1 MPTLNAAFN
10 LQDRYS
16 RVVNSIMK
24 TTRNAEA
31 AMMGASA
38 KADNLGQSFDKMSN
52 KASSGA
58 SGIKKLLGALG
69 GFMAVKKA
77 TDITDE
83 YTNTVARLSLI
94 NDGLQTQKELQDSI
108 YLSAQRSRGEY
119 MTTAQTVAKLG
130 MMAKDAFGSTD
141 EIVKFTEL
149 VNKSF
154 KVGGASKTEQIAGM
168 YQLAQAMAS
177 GRLQGD
183 EFRSISENA
192 PMIGKAL
199 QQHLGVGAAKLKEMS
214 SEGLITADVIKGAMF
229 GMGEEINT
237 MFEKIPKTWADIRTR
252 IKNHAIKAF
261 EVVMEK
267 LNEINNSDFM
277 STLVN
282 VVTTGIDILAVAF
295 LGLANIVQFIT
306 GIISQNWDLISSII
320 IAAAILYL
328 PMLIARMWDLFTTIA
343 AQAIV
348 WAIFHW
354 QVVLIFAAIAL
365 LIYILMKLGVTAG
378 DIVGFI
384 AGGFMW
390 LLSVLWAIFHWQ
402 VVLIF
407 AAIALL
413 IYILM
418 KLGVTAGD
426 IVGFIAGGFM
436 WLLSVLGNIVILII
450 NGVIWAA
457 ESIVNIFNACVTG
470 VQNAFMS
477 MGVAILNIISEVAK
491 KIEWLVN
498 LIPGVEVT
506 ISAGLD
512 NMASNLQS
520 KIEANVAKEV
530 EFDRLDYLDAGA
542 AFDKGNTWG
551 NNLVSGIGDLFSGM
565 TPSASGGGFG
575 SMGDLGDYMSNG
587 ALPVTN
593 GNGSGG
599 SLNVS
604 IDKEDLKYLKDIA
617 ERDYRAM
624 GDLGDYMSNG
634 ALPVTNGNGSGGS
647 LNVSIDKEDL
657 KYLKDIAERDYRAE
671 YTQATLAPNIQITFG
686 DVKETAD
693 VNQIEKVLDKIIK
706 EQIAVVSEG

>member
-1 MPTLNAAFN
+1 MATLKSTFV

-16 RVVNSIMK
+16 RVVDSIMR

-58 SGIKKLLGALG
+58 GGIKKLLGALG

-77 TDITDE
+77 IDLTDE

-94 NDGLQTQKELQDSI
+94 NDGLQTQKELQDQI

-119 MTTAQTVAKLG
+119 ITTAQTVAKLG
-130 MMAKDAFGSTD
+130 MMAGEAFGSTD

-149 VNKSF
+149 INKSF
-154 KVGGASKTEQIAGM
+154 KVGGASKTEQSAGM

-199 QQHLGVGAAKLKEMS
+199 QQYLGVGAAELKEMS
-214 SEGLITADVIKGAMF
+214 SQGLITADVIKGAMF
-229 GMGEEINT
+229 GIGDEINT
-237 MFEKIPKTWADIRTR
+237 MFAKMPMTFADAGTQ

-261 EVVMEK
+261 EGVMEK
-267 LNEINNSDFM
+267 LSEINNSDFM

-295 LGLANIVQFIT
+295 LGLANIVQFMT
-306 GIISQNWDLISSII
+306 NIIVQNWDLISAIL
-320 IAAAILYL
+320 IAAALMYL
-328 PMLIARMWDLFTTIA
+328 PLLIARMRDLFTTIA
-343 AQAIV
+343 AQVIV
-348 WAIFHW
+348 
-354 QVVLIFAAIAL
+354 
-365 LIYILMKLGVTAG
+365 
-378 DIVGFI
+378 
-384 AGGFMW
+384 
-390 LLSVLWAIFHWQ
+390 WAIFHWQ

-450 NGVIWAA
+450 NGVIWLA
-457 ESIVNIFNACVTG
+457 ESIINIFNACVTG

-617 ERDYRAM
+617 ERDYRA
-624 GDLGDYMSNG
+624 
-634 ALPVTNGNGSGGS
+634 
-647 LNVSIDKEDL
+647 
-657 KYLKDIAERDYRAE
+657 E
-671 YTQATLAPNIQITFG
+671 YTQATLAPQTTINFTGPIN
-686 DVKETAD
+686 ETAD
-693 VNQIEKVLDKIIK
+693 INKIEKALEKIIT
-706 EQIAVVSEG
+706 EQIAIVSEG

>member
-1 MPTLNAAFN
+1 MATLKSVFV

-16 RVVNSIMK
+16 RAVNSIMR

-58 SGIKKLLGALG
+58 GGIKRLLGALG

-77 TDITDE
+77 IDITDE

-94 NDGLQTQKELQDSI
+94 NDGLQTQKELQDQI

-154 KVGGASKTEQIAGM
+154 KVGGASKTEQTAGM

-199 QQHLGVGAAKLKEMS
+199 QQHLGVGAAELKEMS
-214 SEGLITADVIKGAMF
+214 SQGLITADVIKGAMF

-237 MFEKIPKTWADIRTR
+237 MFEQMPMTFADAGTQ

-261 EVVMEK
+261 EGVMEK
-267 LNEINNSDFM
+267 LTEINNSDFM

-295 LGLANIVQFIT
+295 LGLANIVQFMT
-306 GIISQNWDLISSII
+306 NIIVQNWDLISAILIS
-320 IAAAILYL
+320 AAIVYL
-328 PMLIARMWDLFTTIA
+328 PILIARMWDLFTTIA

-354 QVVLIFAAIAL
+354 QITLIFVAIGL
-365 LIYILMKLGVTAG
+365 LIYGLMQLGVTVG

-384 AGGFMW
+384 SGSFMW
-390 LLSVLWAIFHWQ
+390 LLTV
-402 VVLIF
+402 
-407 AAIALL
+407 
-413 IYILM
+413 IL
-418 KLGVTAGD
+418 
-426 IVGFIAGGFM
+426 
-436 WLLSVLGNIVILII
+436 NIVKLII
-450 NGVIWAA
+450 NGFIWFG
-457 ESIVNIFNACVTG
+457 ESVTNILNACATD
-470 VQNAFMS
+470 VQNAFWS

-491 KIEWLVN
+491 KIEWLIN

-512 NMASNLQS
+512 NMASDLQA
-520 KIEANVAKEV
+520 KIDANVAKEV
-530 EFDRLDYLDAGA
+530 KFDRLEYGNAGE
-542 AFDKGNTWG
+542 AFNKGNVWG
-551 NNLVSGIGDLFSGM
+551 NNLVGNIGGFINGM
-565 TPSASGGGFG
+565 TPSGAGGGFG

-593 GNGSGG
+593 GNG
-599 SLNVS
+599 
-604 IDKEDLKYLKDIA
+604 A
-617 ERDYRAM
+617 
-624 GDLGDYMSNG
+624 
-634 ALPVTNGNGSGGS
+634 GGS

-671 YTQATLAPNIQITFG
+671 YTQATLAPNIQISFG
-686 DVKETAD
+686 DVHENAD
-693 VNQIEKVLDKIIK
+693 VNEIEKVLDKIIK

>member
-1 MPTLNAAFN
+1 MATLKSAFV

-16 RVVNSIMK
+16 RAVDSIMR

-58 SGIKKLLGALG
+58 GGIKKLLGALG

-77 TDITDE
+77 IDLTDE

-94 NDGLQTQKELQDSI
+94 NDGLQTQKELQDQI

-119 MTTAQTVAKLG
+119 IATAQTVAKLG
-130 MMAKDAFGSTD
+130 MMAGEAFGSTD

-149 VNKSF
+149 INKSF
-154 KVGGASKTEQIAGM
+154 KVGGASKTEQSAGM

-199 QQHLGVGAAKLKEMS
+199 QQHLGVGAAELKEMS
-214 SEGLITADVIKGAMF
+214 SQGLITADVIKGAMF
-229 GMGEEINT
+229 GMGDEINT
-237 MFEKIPKTWADIRTR
+237 MFEQMPMTFADAGTQ
-252 IKNHAIKAF
+252 IKNHAMKSF
-261 EVVMEK
+261 EGVMEK
-267 LNEINNSDFM
+267 LSEINNSDFM

-282 VVTTGIDILAVAF
+282 VVTTGIDILAVGF
-295 LGLANIVQFIT
+295 LGLANIVQFMT
-306 GIISQNWDLISSII
+306 NIIVQNWDLISAIL
-320 IAAAILYL
+320 IAAALMYL
-328 PMLIARMWDLFTTIA
+328 PLLIARMWDLFTTIA
-343 AQAIV
+343 AQVIV

-365 LIYILMKLGVTAG
+365 LIYILISLGVTAG

-390 LLSVLWAIFHWQ
+390 LLAVI
-402 VVLIF
+402 
-407 AAIALL
+407 
-413 IYILM
+413 
-418 KLGVTAGD
+418 
-426 IVGFIAGGFM
+426 
-436 WLLSVLGNIVILII
+436 GNIGIGIA
-450 NGVIWAA
+450 NGVIWLA
-457 ESIVNIFNACVTG
+457 ESIINIFNACVTG

-530 EFDRLDYLDAGA
+530 EFDRFDYLDAGD
-542 AFDKGNTWG
+542 AFDKGNNWG

-617 ERDYRAM
+617 ERDYRA
-624 GDLGDYMSNG
+624 
-634 ALPVTNGNGSGGS
+634 
-647 LNVSIDKEDL
+647 
-657 KYLKDIAERDYRAE
+657 E

-686 DVKETAD
+686 DVHENAD
-693 VNQIEKVLDKIIK
+693 AEKVSKIIEKILT
-706 EQIAVVSEG
+706 EEIAVVSEG

>member
-1 MPTLNAAFN
+1 MATLKSSFV

-16 RVVNSIMK
+16 RAVDSIMR

-58 SGIKKLLGALG
+58 GGIKKLLGALG

-77 TDITDE
+77 IDLTDE
-83 YTNTVARLSLI
+83 YSNTVARLSLI
-94 NDGLQTQKELQDSI
+94 NDGLQTQKELQDQI

-119 MTTAQTVAKLG
+119 ITTAQTVAKLG
-130 MMAKDAFGSTD
+130 MMAGDAFGSTD

-149 VNKSF
+149 INKSF
-154 KVGGASKTEQIAGM
+154 KVGGASKTEQSAGM

-199 QQHLGVGAAKLKEMS
+199 QQYLGVGAAELKEMS
-214 SEGLITADVIKGAMF
+214 SQGLITADVIKGAMF

-237 MFEKIPKTWADIRTR
+237 MFEKMPMTFADAGTQ

-277 STLVN
+277 RTLVN
-282 VVTTGIDILAVAF
+282 VVTTGIDILAVGF
-295 LGLANIVQFIT
+295 LGLANIVQFMT
-306 GIISQNWDLISSII
+306 NIIVQNWDLISAIL
-320 IAAAILYL
+320 IAAALMYL
-328 PMLIARMWDLFTTIA
+328 PLLIARMWDLFTTIA
-343 AQAIV
+343 AQVIV

-365 LIYILMKLGVTAG
+365 LIYILISLGVTAG

-390 LLSVLWAIFHWQ
+390 LLAVI
-402 VVLIF
+402 
-407 AAIALL
+407 
-413 IYILM
+413 
-418 KLGVTAGD
+418 
-426 IVGFIAGGFM
+426 
-436 WLLSVLGNIVILII
+436 GNIGIGIA
-450 NGVIWAA
+450 NGVIWLA
-457 ESIVNIFNACVTG
+457 ESIINIFNACVTG

-530 EFDRLDYLDAGA
+530 EFDRFDYLDAGA
-542 AFDKGNTWG
+542 AFDKGNNWG

-565 TPSASGGGFG
+565 TPIGAGGGFG
-575 SMGDLGDYMSNG
+575 SMGDLGDYM
-587 ALPVTN
+587 T
-593 GNGSGG
+593 
-599 SLNVS
+599 
-604 IDKEDLKYLKDIA
+604 
-617 ERDYRAM
+617 
-624 GDLGDYMSNG
+624 NG

-686 DVKETAD
+686 DVHENAD
-693 VNQIEKVLDKIIK
+693 AEKVSKIIEKILT
-706 EQIAVVSEG
+706 EEIAVVSEG

>member
-1 MPTLNAAFN
+1 MATLKSTFV

-16 RVVNSIMK
+16 RVVDSIMR

-58 SGIKKLLGALG
+58 GGIKKLLGALG

-77 TDITDE
+77 IDLTDE

-94 NDGLQTQKELQDSI
+94 NDGLQTQKELQDQI
-108 YLSAQRSRGEY
+108 YLSAKRSRGEY
-119 MTTAQTVAKLG
+119 ITTAQTVAKLG
-130 MMAKDAFGSTD
+130 MMAGEAFGSTD

-149 VNKSF
+149 INKSF
-154 KVGGASKTEQIAGM
+154 KVGGASKTEQSAGM

-199 QQHLGVGAAKLKEMS
+199 QQYLGVGAAKLKEMS
-214 SEGLITADVIKGAMF
+214 SQGLITADVIKGAMF
-229 GMGEEINT
+229 GMGDEINT
-237 MFEKIPKTWADIRTR
+237 MFAKMPMTFADAGTQ

-261 EVVMEK
+261 EGVMEK
-267 LNEINNSDFM
+267 LSEINNSDFM

-295 LGLANIVQFIT
+295 LGLANIVQFMT
-306 GIISQNWDLISSII
+306 NIIVQNWDLISAIL
-320 IAAAILYL
+320 IAAALMYL
-328 PMLIARMWDLFTTIA
+328 PLLIARMWDLFTTIA
-343 AQAIV
+343 AQVIV

-365 LIYILMKLGVTAG
+365 LIYILIKLGVTAG

-390 LLSVLWAIFHWQ
+390 LLAVI
-402 VVLIF
+402 
-407 AAIALL
+407 
-413 IYILM
+413 
-418 KLGVTAGD
+418 
-426 IVGFIAGGFM
+426 
-436 WLLSVLGNIVILII
+436 GNIGIGIA
-450 NGVIWAA
+450 NGVIWLA
-457 ESIVNIFNACVTG
+457 ESIINIFNACVTG

-617 ERDYRAM
+617 ERDYRA
-624 GDLGDYMSNG
+624 
-634 ALPVTNGNGSGGS
+634 
-647 LNVSIDKEDL
+647 
-657 KYLKDIAERDYRAE
+657 E

>member
-1 MPTLNAAFN
+1 MATLKSTFV

-16 RVVNSIMK
+16 RAVDSIMR

-52 KASSGA
+52 KASGGA
-58 SGIKKLLGALG
+58 GGIKKLLGALG

-77 TDITDE
+77 IDLTDE

-94 NDGLQTQKELQDSI
+94 NDGLQTQKELQDQI

-119 MTTAQTVAKLG
+119 ITTAQTVAKLG
-130 MMAKDAFGSTD
+130 MMAGEAFGSTD

-149 VNKSF
+149 INKSF
-154 KVGGASKTEQIAGM
+154 KVGGASKTEQSAGM

-199 QQHLGVGAAKLKEMS
+199 QQYLGVGAAELKEMS
-214 SEGLITADVIKGAMF
+214 SQGLITADVIKGAMF
-229 GMGEEINT
+229 GMGDEINT
-237 MFEKIPKTWADIRTR
+237 MFAKMPMTFADAGTQ

-261 EVVMEK
+261 EGVMEK
-267 LNEINNSDFM
+267 LSEINNSDFM

-295 LGLANIVQFIT
+295 LGLANIVQFMT
-306 GIISQNWDLISSII
+306 NIIVQNWDLISAIL
-320 IAAAILYL
+320 IAAALMYL
-328 PMLIARMWDLFTTIA
+328 PLLIARMWDLFTTIA
-343 AQAIV
+343 AQVIV
-348 WAIFHW
+348 
-354 QVVLIFAAIAL
+354 
-365 LIYILMKLGVTAG
+365 
-378 DIVGFI
+378 
-384 AGGFMW
+384 
-390 LLSVLWAIFHWQ
+390 WAIFHWQ

-617 ERDYRAM
+617 ERDYRA
-624 GDLGDYMSNG
+624 
-634 ALPVTNGNGSGGS
+634 
-647 LNVSIDKEDL
+647 
-657 KYLKDIAERDYRAE
+657 E

>member
-1 MPTLNAAFN
+1 MATLKSAFV

-16 RVVNSIMK
+16 RAVDSIMR

-58 SGIKKLLGALG
+58 GGIKKLLGALG

-77 TDITDE
+77 IDLTDE

-94 NDGLQTQKELQDSI
+94 NDGLQTQKELQDQI

-119 MTTAQTVAKLG
+119 ITTAQTVAKLG
-130 MMAKDAFGSTD
+130 MMAGEAFGSTD

-149 VNKSF
+149 INKSF
-154 KVGGASKTEQIAGM
+154 KVGGASKTEQSAGM

-214 SEGLITADVIKGAMF
+214 SEGLITADVIKSAMF
-229 GMGEEINT
+229 GMGEEINA
-237 MFEKIPKTWADIRTR
+237 MFEKMPMTFADAGTQ

-261 EVVMEK
+261 EGVMEK
-267 LNEINNSDFM
+267 LSEINNSDFM

-282 VVTTGIDILAVAF
+282 VVTTGIDILAVGF
-295 LGLANIVQFIT
+295 LGLANIVQFMT
-306 GIISQNWDLISSII
+306 NIIVQNWDLISAIL
-320 IAAAILYL
+320 IAAAIVYL
-328 PMLIARMWDLFTTIA
+328 PILIARMWDLFTTIA

-354 QVVLIFAAIAL
+354 QITLIFLAIGL
-365 LIYILMKLGVTAG
+365 LIYGLMQLGVTVG

-384 AGGFMW
+384 SGSFMW
-390 LLSVLWAIFHWQ
+390 LFTV
-402 VVLIF
+402 
-407 AAIALL
+407 
-413 IYILM
+413 IL
-418 KLGVTAGD
+418 
-426 IVGFIAGGFM
+426 
-436 WLLSVLGNIVILII
+436 NIVKLII
-450 NGVIWAA
+450 NGFIWFG
-457 ESIVNIFNACVTG
+457 ESVTNILNACATD
-470 VQNAFMS
+470 VQNAFWS

-491 KIEWLVN
+491 KIEWLIN

-512 NMASNLQS
+512 NMASDLQA
-520 KIEANVAKEV
+520 KIDANVAKEV
-530 EFDRLDYLDAGA
+530 KFDRLGYGNAGE
-542 AFDKGNTWG
+542 AFNKGNAWG
-551 NNLVSGIGDLFSGM
+551 NNLVSNIGSFINGM

-617 ERDYRAM
+617 ERDYRA
-624 GDLGDYMSNG
+624 
-634 ALPVTNGNGSGGS
+634 
-647 LNVSIDKEDL
+647 
-657 KYLKDIAERDYRAE
+657 E
-671 YTQATLAPNIQITFG
+671 YTQATLAPSIQITFG
-686 DVKETAD
+686 DVHENAD
-693 VNQIEKVLDKIIK
+693 ADKVSKIIEKILT
-706 EQIAVVSEG
+706 EEIAVVSEG

>member
-1 MPTLNAAFN
+1 MATLKSVFV

-16 RVVNSIMK
+16 RAVDSIMR

-52 KASSGA
+52 KASVGA
-58 SGIKKLLGALG
+58 GGIKKLLGALG
-69 GFMAVKKA
+69 GFMAIKKA

-83 YTNTVARLSLI
+83 YTNTIARLSLI
-94 NDGLQTQKELQDSI
+94 NDGLQTQKELQDQI

-119 MTTAQTVAKLG
+119 ITTAQTVAKLG
-130 MMAKDAFGSTD
+130 MMAGEAFGSTD

-149 VNKSF
+149 INKSF
-154 KVGGASKTEQIAGM
+154 KVGGASKTEQSAGM

-199 QQHLGVGAAKLKEMS
+199 QQHLGVGAAELKEMS
-214 SEGLITADVIKGAMF
+214 SQGLITADVIKGAMF

-237 MFEKIPKTWADIRTR
+237 MFEKIPKTWADIRTQ
-252 IKNHAIKAF
+252 IKNHAVKAF

-282 VVTTGIDILAVAF
+282 VVTTGINILAVAF
-295 LGLANIVQFIT
+295 LGLANIVQFMT
-306 GIISQNWDLISSII
+306 NIIVQNWDLISAIL
-320 IAAAILYL
+320 IAAALMYL
-328 PMLIARMWDLFTTIA
+328 PLLIARMWDLFTTIA
-343 AQAIV
+343 AQVIV
-348 WAIFHW
+348 
-354 QVVLIFAAIAL
+354 
-365 LIYILMKLGVTAG
+365 
-378 DIVGFI
+378 
-384 AGGFMW
+384 
-390 LLSVLWAIFHWQ
+390 WAIFHWQ

-530 EFDRLDYLDAGA
+530 EFNRLDYLDAGA

-575 SMGDLGDYMSNG
+575 S
-587 ALPVTN
+587 
-593 GNGSGG
+593 
-599 SLNVS
+599 
-604 IDKEDLKYLKDIA
+604 
-617 ERDYRAM
+617 M

>member
-1 MPTLNAAFN
+1 MATLKSTFV

-16 RVVNSIMK
+16 RAVDSIMR

-52 KASSGA
+52 KASGGA
-58 SGIKKLLGALG
+58 GGIKKLLGALG

-77 TDITDE
+77 IDLTDE

-94 NDGLQTQKELQDSI
+94 NDGLQTQKELQDQI

-119 MTTAQTVAKLG
+119 ITTAQTVAKLG
-130 MMAKDAFGSTD
+130 MMAGEAFGSTD

-149 VNKSF
+149 INKSF
-154 KVGGASKTEQIAGM
+154 KVGGASKTEQSAGM

-237 MFEKIPKTWADIRTR
+237 MFEQIPMTFADAGTQ

-261 EVVMEK
+261 EGVMEK
-267 LNEINNSDFM
+267 LSEINNSDFM

-295 LGLANIVQFIT
+295 LGIANIVQFVTGVIT
-306 GIISQNWDLISSII
+306 ENWDLI
-320 IAAAILYL
+320 AAILIALAIMYL
-328 PMLIARMWDLFTTIA
+328 PMVIARMWDLVTTLA
-343 AQAIV
+343 AQALG
-348 WAIFHW
+348 WALVNW
-354 QVVLIFAAIAL
+354 QIVLIFASIAL
-365 LIYILMKLGVTAG
+365 LIYILSLFGVTAG
-378 DIVGFI
+378 DVVGFVCGI
-384 AGGFMW
+384 FMTMYALLYNIVAGLFNAF
-390 LLSVLWAIFHWQ
+390 AIFAEFLLNCF
-402 VVLIF
+402 VNPI
-407 AAIALL
+407 AAIKVLFYEMAIYVLNL
-413 IYILM
+413 I
-418 KLGVTAGD
+418 
-426 IVGFIAGGFM
+426 
-436 WLLSVLGNIVILII
+436 S
-450 NGVIWAA
+450 
-457 ESIVNIFNACVTG
+457 
-470 VQNAFMS
+470 
-477 MGVAILNIISEVAK
+477 AIAK

-498 LIPGVEVT
+498 LIPGVE
-506 ISAGLD
+506 ISISSGLD
-512 NMASNLQS
+512 NLVANLEQSVAETKSEKGLADLGRMEYKDLGASYNQGF
-520 KIEANVAKEV
+520 N
-530 EFDRLDYLDAGA
+530 Y
-542 AFDKGNTWG
+542 G

-565 TPSASGGGFG
+565 TPSASCGGFG
-575 SMGDLGDYMSNG
+575 S
-587 ALPVTN
+587 
-593 GNGSGG
+593 
-599 SLNVS
+599 
-604 IDKEDLKYLKDIA
+604 
-617 ERDYRAM
+617 M

-686 DVKETAD
+686 DVHENAD
-693 VNQIEKVLDKIIK
+693 ADKVSKIIEKILT
-706 EQIAVVSEG
+706 EEIAVVSEG

>member
-24 TTRNAEA
+24 TTRNAET

-58 SGIKKLLGALG
+58 GGIKKLLGALG

-77 TDITDE
+77 IDITDE

-154 KVGGASKTEQIAGM
+154 KVGGASKTEQTAGM

-199 QQHLGVGAAKLKEMS
+199 QEHLGVGAAKLKEMS

-237 MFEKIPKTWADIRTR
+237 MFEQMPMTFADAGTQ
-252 IKNHAIKAF
+252 IKNHAIKAL
-261 EVVMEK
+261 EGVMEK
-267 LNEINNSDFM
+267 LSEINNSDFM

-354 QVVLIFAAIAL
+354 QIVLIFAAIAL
-365 LIYILMKLGVTAG
+365 LIYILSLFGVTAG
-378 DIVGFI
+378 DVVGFVC
-384 AGGFMW
+384 GVFMTMYA
-390 LLSVLWAIFHWQ
+390 LIYNIVSGLFNAFAIFAEFLLNCF
-402 VVLIF
+402 VNPI
-407 AAIALL
+407 AAIKVLFYEMAIYVLNL
-413 IYILM
+413 I
-418 KLGVTAGD
+418 
-426 IVGFIAGGFM
+426 
-436 WLLSVLGNIVILII
+436 S
-450 NGVIWAA
+450 
-457 ESIVNIFNACVTG
+457 
-470 VQNAFMS
+470 
-477 MGVAILNIISEVAK
+477 AIAK

-498 LIPGVEVT
+498 LIPGVE
-506 ISAGLD
+506 ISISNGLD
-512 NMASNLQS
+512 NLVANLEQSVAETKAENGFADLGRMEYKDLGASYNQGF
-520 KIEANVAKEV
+520 N
-530 EFDRLDYLDAGA
+530 FR
-542 AFDKGNTWG
+542 
-551 NNLVSGIGDLFSGM
+551 NNLVSGIGNLFNGM
-565 TPSASGGGFG
+565 TPSGASGGFG
-575 SMGDLGDYMSNG
+575 S
-587 ALPVTN
+587 
-593 GNGSGG
+593 
-599 SLNVS
+599 
-604 IDKEDLKYLKDIA
+604 
-617 ERDYRAM
+617 M

-671 YTQATLAPNIQITFG
+671 YTQATLAPHIQISFG
-686 DVKETAD
+686 DVHENAD
-693 VNQIEKVLDKIIK
+693 VNEIEKVLDRIIK
-706 EQIAVVSEG
+706 EQIAVVAEGN

>member
-1 MPTLNAAFN
+1 MATLKSTFV

-16 RVVNSIMK
+16 RVVDSIMR

-58 SGIKKLLGALG
+58 GGIKKLLGALG

-77 TDITDE
+77 IDLTDE

-94 NDGLQTQKELQDSI
+94 NDGLQTQKELQDQI

-119 MTTAQTVAKLG
+119 ITTAQTVAKLG
-130 MMAKDAFGSTD
+130 MMAGEAFGSTD

-149 VNKSF
+149 INKSF
-154 KVGGASKTEQIAGM
+154 KVGGASKTEQSAGM

-199 QQHLGVGAAKLKEMS
+199 QQYLGVGAAKLKEMS
-214 SEGLITADVIKGAMF
+214 SQGLITADVIKGAMF
-229 GMGEEINT
+229 GMGDEINT
-237 MFEKIPKTWADIRTR
+237 MFAKMPMTFADAGTQ

-261 EVVMEK
+261 EGVMEK
-267 LNEINNSDFM
+267 LSEINNSDFM

-295 LGLANIVQFIT
+295 LGLANIVQFMT
-306 GIISQNWDLISSII
+306 NIIVQNWDLISAIL
-320 IAAAILYL
+320 IAAALMYL
-328 PMLIARMWDLFTTIA
+328 PLLIARMWDLFTTIA
-343 AQAIV
+343 AQVIV

-365 LIYILMKLGVTAG
+365 LIYILIKLGVTAG

-390 LLSVLWAIFHWQ
+390 LLAVI
-402 VVLIF
+402 
-407 AAIALL
+407 
-413 IYILM
+413 
-418 KLGVTAGD
+418 
-426 IVGFIAGGFM
+426 
-436 WLLSVLGNIVILII
+436 GNIGIGIA
-450 NGVIWAA
+450 NGVIWLA
-457 ESIVNIFNACVTG
+457 ESIINIFNACVTG

-617 ERDYRAM
+617 ERDYRA
-624 GDLGDYMSNG
+624 
-634 ALPVTNGNGSGGS
+634 
-647 LNVSIDKEDL
+647 
-657 KYLKDIAERDYRAE
+657 E

>member
-1 MPTLNAAFN
+1 MATLKSVFV

-16 RVVNSIMK
+16 RAVDSIMR

-58 SGIKKLLGALG
+58 GGIKKLLGALG
-69 GFMAVKKA
+69 GFMAIKKA

-83 YTNTVARLSLI
+83 YTNTIARLSLI
-94 NDGLQTQKELQDSI
+94 NDGLQTQKELQDQI

-119 MTTAQTVAKLG
+119 ITTAQTVAKLG
-130 MMAKDAFGSTD
+130 MMAGEAFGSTD

-149 VNKSF
+149 INKSF
-154 KVGGASKTEQIAGM
+154 KVGGASKTEQSAGM

-199 QQHLGVGAAKLKEMS
+199 QQHLGVGAAELKEMS
-214 SEGLITADVIKGAMF
+214 SQGLITADVIKGAMF

-237 MFEKIPKTWADIRTR
+237 MFEKIPKTWADIRTQ
-252 IKNHAIKAF
+252 IKNHAVKAF

-282 VVTTGIDILAVAF
+282 IVTTGINILAVAF
-295 LGLANIVQFIT
+295 LGLANIVQFMT
-306 GIISQNWDLISSII
+306 NIIVQNWDLISAIL
-320 IAAAILYL
+320 IAAALMYL
-328 PMLIARMWDLFTTIA
+328 PLLIARMWDLFTTIA
-343 AQAIV
+343 AQVIV
-348 WAIFHW
+348 
-354 QVVLIFAAIAL
+354 
-365 LIYILMKLGVTAG
+365 
-378 DIVGFI
+378 
-384 AGGFMW
+384 
-390 LLSVLWAIFHWQ
+390 WAIFHWQ

-617 ERDYRAM
+617 ERDYRA
-624 GDLGDYMSNG
+624 
-634 ALPVTNGNGSGGS
+634 
-647 LNVSIDKEDL
+647 
-657 KYLKDIAERDYRAE
+657 E